1 MTSDRIYWTNPS
13 LSPSVRG
20 AYELDVR
27 ALKGSLSVLELGLT
41 AGDFS
46 VHGSEISEQAEEK
59 KDDV

>member
-1 MTSDRIYWTNPS
+1 M
-13 LSPSVRG
+13 
-20 AYELDVR
+20 DVR